1 MTVRVNKSSF
11 NIREKLSEL
20 ERPIGLNGSA
30 LMRTETPQEAFSLIG
45 AGRKNVI
52 INGNQNID
60 QRNNGSATA
69 DFSGSGVFVTDRW
82 EGYNANGGTIS
93 GQRVEDAPPGFKRSI
108 KLTVGTANSRGS
120 TAYGGLYYT
129 VEGFDAARFAW
140 GTSGAKYAALSFW
153 TKSSVPGLYTVGVRD
168 NAFNSYYIATYYINS
183 TNTWEYKTV
192 TIPPAT
198 GGAFSAGNGLAFSLF
213 FALDTGSIAH
223 GTAVNSWVYS
233 GGNKYATS
241 GMAKLFATSGNT
253 WYITGVQLEVGKN
266 ATEFEHRSFGEEL
279 ALCQRY
285 YWEIGS
291 YATNNWAPIGMFIGS
306 NTTRAFGSIP
316 TPVTMRTHPQITF
329 SQLNLYGTS
338 AIDVTSLFRYSQTGR
353 NNEYDGLGFEANTTS
368 GLVGGQ
374 VYRMNIKNVSGTS
387 GYIRFN
393 AEL

>member
-1 MTVRVNKSSF
+1 MSVSVTKNGF
-11 NIREKLSEL
+11 NVREKLKEL
-20 ERPIGLNGSA
+20 QKPIGLKGSE
-30 LMRTETPQEAFSLIG
+30 LMRSETVQEAG
-45 AGRKNVI
+45 ALLGVGRKNVI

-213 FALDTGSIAH
+213 FALDAGSNAH

-253 WYITGVQLEVGKN
+253 WYITGVQMEVGKN
-266 ATEFEHRSFGEEL
+266 ATEFEHRSYGEEL

-285 YWEIGS
+285 FLKLGGESKIMGMGS
-291 YATNNWAPIGMFIGS
+291 G
-306 NTTRAFGSIP
+306 TTISTTQGWGVVQF
-316 TPVTMRTHPQITF
+316 PVTMRTYPTAALLGGTGVTLSNGTVFPGSPTLGTQYAGTTGAMLTF
-329 SQLNLYGTS
+329 GYTAGTY
-338 AIDVTSLFRYSQTGR
+338 AAANQGTVIYTQNGAT
-353 NNEYDGLGFEANTTS
+353 DGLT
-368 GLVGGQ
+368 
-374 VYRMNIKNVSGTS
+374 
-387 GYIRFN
+387 FN

>member
-69 DFSGSGVFVTDRW
+69 DFSSSGVFVTDRW

-153 TKSSVPGLYTVGVRD
+153 TKSSVPGLYTVAVRD

-266 ATEFEHRSFGEEL
+266 ATEFEHRSYGEEL

-285 YWEIGS
+285 YYQSPSHYHFLHKNAYFES
-291 YATNNWAPIGMFIGS
+291 QLFYFP
-306 NTTRAFGSIP
+306 TTMRGVPDVTVP
-316 TPVTMRTHPQITF
+316 TPVLRRVD
-329 SQLNLYGTS
+329 SGSNLPYTGLASSKYADGFYLSST
-338 AIDVTSLFRYSQTGR
+338 TTNNNLFYTWIM
-353 NNEYDGLGFEANTTS
+353 S
-368 GLVGGQ
+368 GSIVA
-374 VYRMNIKNVSGTS
+374 S
-387 GYIRFN
+387 

>member
-1 MTVRVNKSSF
+1 MTVRANKPAFS
-11 NIREKLSEL
+11 IREKLKEL
-20 ERPIGLNGSA
+20 QKPIGLKGSE
-30 LMRTETPQEAFSLIG
+30 LMRSETAQEAG
-45 AGRKNVI
+45 ALLGVGRKNVI

-69 DFSGSGVFVTDRW
+69 DFSGSGAFVTDRW

-108 KLTVGTANSRGS
+108 KLTVGTAGSRGS
-120 TAYGGLYYT
+120 TAFGGLYYT

-198 GGAFSAGNGLAFSLF
+198 GGAFSAGNGIAFSLF

-253 WYITGVQLEVGKN
+253 WYITGVQMEVGKN
-266 ATEFEHRSFGEEL
+266 ATEFEHRSYGEEL

-285 YWEIGS
+285 FLKLGGESKIMGMGS
-291 YATNNWAPIGMFIGS
+291 G
-306 NTTRAFGSIP
+306 TTISTTQGWGVVQF
-316 TPVTMRTHPQITF
+316 PVTMRTYPTAALLGGTGVTLSNGTVFPGSPTLGTQYAGTTGAMLTF
-329 SQLNLYGTS
+329 GYTAGTY
-338 AIDVTSLFRYSQTGR
+338 AAANQGTVIYTQNGAT
-353 NNEYDGLGFEANTTS
+353 DGLT
-368 GLVGGQ
+368 
-374 VYRMNIKNVSGTS
+374 
-387 GYIRFN
+387 FN